1 MNHFAR
7 LEIPFQST
15 PAQSTPAQSSGH
27 PRTSIRLT
35 AGFALPLVMLVSFF
49 AAGALAIMVERQST
63 ARLAAARQI
72 AGYQQHHAQAGLKQL
87 QTAWSQLFR
96 TDEDVR
102 QARGIIGY
110 DITVEGAFEGGRMEV
125 RLTDAQGTLRRRTV
139 DLDPAVCDV
148 LNDAADQLAA
158 SKSGD
163 LSMFRDRGPGQVSL
177 DTAPAEVLT
186 ALARAVDPSAS
197 ASAFAE
203 AVIQMRSERH
213 LTQADM
219 RPLTQATGLPDE
231 KLRILEQCVVTDAT
245 LWQMVATTR
254 GSTGGFADRQGGLVV
269 GVIKAGISSATPGAG
284 AASGQA
290 TPAANAAAPSISGGN
305 GSSNWTFLSWG
316 TIDDAEAGRI
326 ETQSNLRKK

>member
-1 MNHFAR
+1 
-7 LEIPFQST
+7 
-15 PAQSTPAQSSGH
+15 
-27 PRTSIRLT
+27 
-35 AGFALPLVMLVSFF
+35 MLVSFF

-96 TDEDVR
+96 TNEDRR
-102 QARGIIGY
+102 QARGVIGY

-148 LNDAADQLAA
+148 LNDAADQLGV

-163 LSMFRDRGPGQVSL
+163 FSMFRDRGPGQVCL
-177 DTAPAEVLT
+177 DSAPAEVLT
-186 ALARAVDPSAS
+186 AIARAVDPSAS

-213 LTQADM
+213 LAQADM
-219 RPLTQATGLPDE
+219 RTLTQATGLPDE
-231 KLRILEQCVVTDAT
+231 KLRLLEQCVVTDAT

-269 GVIKAGISSATPGAG
+269 GVIKAGTLTGTPGG
-284 AASGQA
+284 GSNSGQS
-290 TPAANAAAPSISGGN
+290 TPPTNAAAGSPSASGG
-305 GSSNWTFLSWG
+305 SSASNWTFLSWG
-316 TIDDAEAGRI
+316 PIDDATAEIFESQANR
-326 ETQSNLRKK
+326 RKK